1 VQNIAFNF
9 IALVLWLTSSCSPY
23 IIEDPSELNASNS
36 EKKTLTNLSDLGM
49 FSKEFQDT
57 DECEAL
63 WKKLL
68 EGFPKPLSSY
78 PLVETSSAKY
88 GKNGLLYRNGID
100 LPFSGRIIQ
109 RNSSGII
116 ILEASFLNGLP
127 HGRHLRKNADGRIL
141 MESFFNRG
149 ILSGRKTKW
158 WENGRESEIEYWE
171 NGQYLGKK
179 VWDVD
184 GRLLRAEMVKL

>member
-1 VQNIAFNF
+1 VQNTAFSF
-9 IALVLWLTSSCSPY
+9 IALVWGVTSSCTPF
-23 IIEDPSELNASNS
+23 IIEEPSELNASNS
-36 EKKTLTNLSDLGM
+36 EESSLTKSSDLGI
-49 FSKEFQDT
+49 FPEGVQVT

-63 WKKLL
+63 LKKLL

-78 PLVETSSAKY
+78 PLVEISNAKY
-88 GKNGLLYRNGID
+88 GEDGLLYRNGID

-109 RNSSGII
+109 RNTQGII

-127 HGRHLRKNADGRIL
+127 HGRHLRKYADGRVL
-141 MESFFNRG
+141 MESFFDRG

-158 WENGRESEIEYWE
+158 WKNGRESEIEYWE
-171 NGQYLGKK
+171 NGHYSGKE

-184 GRLLRAEMVKL
+184 GRLLRAEMVK